1 MLKKSGY
8 SHEKSNTN
16 LLIMPTIND
25 QSLTLNN
32 LISQRPMEQQK
43 QSKIGKK
50 VAVIGCGY
58 VGKAVASYWYQQDY
72 IVTGTT
78 TREENISD
86 LEDITHNPLVVS
98 GDNLEDIEKV
108 IEEQETV
115 LVSIAPISNRQ
126 VSSEVYAQT
135 YIPTAKNLVTILNN
149 NSTVKQVIYLTSGSV
164 YGDKKGEWVDETS
177 SLDTESDYGK
187 VLVEAENIILGLN
200 REDIKVC
207 LLRLGGIYGPGRELD
222 KRIGR
227 MAGKTLSGNGEN
239 RVAWIHLEDIVKGI
253 EFVHQKQCHGIYNLV
268 NDVKLNSKE
277 LCNLICDRQQL
288 ERVSWDESKESF
300 SSLNARVDNS
310 KIKQEGYQ
318 LIYDNRI
325 V

>member
-1 MLKKSGY
+1 
-8 SHEKSNTN
+8 
-16 LLIMPTIND
+16 MPTINK
-25 QSLTLNN
+25 QNLKSNN
-32 LISQRPMEQQK
+32 NISSAPIGEQNK
-43 QSKIGKK
+43 EKTEKK
-50 VAVIGCGY
+50 VAIIGCGY
-58 VGKAVASYWYQQDY
+58 VGKAVASYWYQQGY

-86 LEDITHNPLVVS
+86 LENIAHNPLVAS
-98 GDNLEDIEKV
+98 GDNLEAIKTVMED
-108 IEEQETV
+108 QETV
-115 LVSIAPISNRQ
+115 LVSIAPISDRQ
-126 VSSEVYAQT
+126 VSAEVYAQT
-135 YIPTAKNLVTILNN
+135 YIPTAQNLVTVLNN

-177 SLDTESDYGK
+177 SLDTESDYGQ

-239 RVAWIHLEDIVKGI
+239 CVAWIHLEDIVKGI

-277 LCNLICDRQQL
+277 LCEFICDRQQL
-288 ERVSWDESKESF
+288 ERVSWDESKQSF

-318 LIYDNRI
+318 FIYGDTLM
-325 V
+325 

>member
-1 MLKKSGY
+1 
-8 SHEKSNTN
+8 
-16 LLIMPTIND
+16 MPTINK
-25 QSLTLNN
+25 QNLRPNN
-32 LISQRPMEQQK
+32 NISSAPIREQNK
-43 QSKIGKK
+43 EKTEKK
-50 VAVIGCGY
+50 VAIIGCGY
-58 VGKAVASYWYQQDY
+58 VGKAVASYWYQQGY

-86 LEDITHNPLVVS
+86 LENIAHNPLVAS
-98 GDNLEDIEKV
+98 GDNLEAMETV
-108 IEEQETV
+108 IADQETV
-115 LVSIAPISNRQ
+115 LVSIAPISDRQ
-126 VSSEVYAQT
+126 VSAEVYAQT
-135 YIPTAKNLVTILNN
+135 YIPTAKNLVTVLNN

-177 SLDTESDYGK
+177 SLDTESDYGQ

-239 RVAWIHLEDIVKGI
+239 CVAWIHLEDIVKGI

-277 LCNLICDRQQL
+277 LCEFICDRQQL
-288 ERVSWDESKESF
+288 ERVSWDESKQSF

-318 LIYDNRI
+318 FIYGDTLM
-325 V
+325 